1 MYNRKASVTFFL
13 FSFPNPMHVVFCTLL
28 IEGFMGI
35 VNRGLRNK
43 KKNHQKCQLHA
54 KKYIMSPN
62 ATLQVICVS
71 SDSKTILP
79 PNLCFGRKQETRK
92 PKNK

>member
-1 MYNRKASVTFFL
+1 
-13 FSFPNPMHVVFCTLL
+13 MHIVFYTLL
-28 IEGFMGI
+28 TEGFMKI

-43 KKNHQKCQLHA
+43 QKNHQKCQLHA

-71 SDSKTILP
+71 SDSKTILLA
-79 PNLCFGRKQETRK
+79 NLCFGKKQETRK
-92 PKNK
+92 PENK